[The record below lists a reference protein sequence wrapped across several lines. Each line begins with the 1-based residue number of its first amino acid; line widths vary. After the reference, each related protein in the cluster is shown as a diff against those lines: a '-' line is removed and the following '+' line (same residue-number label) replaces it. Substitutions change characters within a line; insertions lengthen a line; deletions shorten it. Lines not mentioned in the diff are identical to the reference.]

1 MRQPSFDELKKLND
15 ERRAKRRR
23 LVSRGLAAALA
34 VAALAAKLDAGPA
47 WLLMEI
53 AGVDG
58 VRVVQVAEILQQG
71 ANPFLKIL
79 KREGFV
85 EIRDGEV
92 ILTHAGRDLVAQI
105 VAATENLEPVAA

>member
-1 MRQPSFDELKKLND
+1 MNEPSFNELKKRSAD
-15 ERRAKRRR
+15 RAKRVR

-34 VAALAAKLDAGPA
+34 VAALSAKLDAGPA

-58 VRVVQVAEILQQG
+58 VRVVQVTEVLQLN
-71 ANPFLKIL
+71 ASRFLKIL

-85 EIRDGEV
+85 EVRDGEV